1 MILKD
6 QKLAFLRRRLIHSL
20 RYIKMYMEEVPI
32 QYQGEEIEVNVRPS
46 LPFKMKDAI
55 DTEAAISF
63 GEVTST
69 ISMPTMLK
77 EALETTVSLNA
88 GDPLA
93 YPMNW
98 NLKSRLTNDCPVT
111 SLNCLKPDAFNMDKL
126 CFNSDFKGDVDFIH
140 VVDLDTM
147 QKMVGKMEAKMAFI
161 SMPHFHSE
169 ITAPVDI
176 FITTEMTQQYPLPMK
191 AAASNMLYADNF
203 KVDLQYIRPIGEYD
217 IKGIGRIDAVVGR
230 INLPRVNSDYE
241 GYANIDF
248 TPSMFQRT
256 TMANLGEKTL
266 TELENMPTEVGYVL
280 ITYTDD
286 DYPWEV

>member
-1 MILKD
+1 
-6 QKLAFLRRRLIHSL
+6 
-20 RYIKMYMEEVPI
+20 MEEVPI

-63 GEVTST
+63 GEVKST
-69 ISMPTMLK
+69 VSMPTALK
-77 EALETTVSLNA
+77 EALETSVSIGA

-98 NLKSRLTNDCPVT
+98 NLKSRLTNDCPVA
-111 SLNCLKPDAFNMDKL
+111 SLNCINPIAFNMDKL
-126 CFNSDFKGDVDFIH
+126 FFNSEFQGDIDFIH

-147 QKMVGKMEAKMAFI
+147 QKMVGKMEAKTASI
-161 SMPHFHSE
+161 SMPHFYSE
-169 ITAPVDI
+169 IAAPVDI
-176 FITTEMTQQYPLPMK
+176 FISTEMTQQYPLPMK
-191 AAASNMLYADNF
+191 AATSNMLYADDF
-203 KVDLQYIRPIGEYD
+203 KVDLQYIRPIGEYT
-217 IKGIGRIDAVVGR
+217 IKGIGYVDAVISR
-230 INLPRVNSDYE
+230 INFLRTYSDYE
-241 GYANIDF
+241 GYADIDF

-256 TMANLGEKTL
+256 TMAALGEKTL
-266 TELENMPTEVGYVL
+266 IELENMPTEVGYVL